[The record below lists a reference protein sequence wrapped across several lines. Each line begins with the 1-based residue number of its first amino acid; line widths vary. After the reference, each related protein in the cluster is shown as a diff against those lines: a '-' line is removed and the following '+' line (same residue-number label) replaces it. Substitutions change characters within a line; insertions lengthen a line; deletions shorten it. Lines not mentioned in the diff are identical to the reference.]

1 MKTRIF
7 SAICLIFSVFLCGCA
22 DMNGEKVS
30 TGLGGIIGGLAG
42 NKIGSGS
49 GRTVGTVAGVAIGAF
64 IGNRIGKY
72 LDAEGTKR
80 TAAASAKTADTGQ
93 SQQFRT
99 SSGAMVTT
107 SSVPSSS
114 GSVPKPRP
122 TTNVAAALEPECR
135 TVRQTIV
142 LQDGKSESED
152 VRMCKGPDGWQPA

>member
-1 MKTRIF
+1 MKTRFF
-7 SAICLIFSVFLCGCA
+7 SAICLIFSVLLCSCA
-22 DMNGEKVS
+22 DMNSEKIS
-30 TGLGGIIGGLAG
+30 TGVGGIIGGLAG

-49 GRTVGTVAGVAIGAF
+49 GRTVGTVAGVAIGAL

-93 SQQFRT
+93 AQQFRT
-99 SSGAMVTT
+99 SSGAIVTT
-107 SSVPSSS
+107 SSVPNSAV
-114 GSVPKPRP
+114 SVPKPTP
-122 TTNVAAALEPECR
+122 TTSVAAAVGPECR

-152 VRMCKGPDGWQPA
+152 VKMCKGQDGWQPA